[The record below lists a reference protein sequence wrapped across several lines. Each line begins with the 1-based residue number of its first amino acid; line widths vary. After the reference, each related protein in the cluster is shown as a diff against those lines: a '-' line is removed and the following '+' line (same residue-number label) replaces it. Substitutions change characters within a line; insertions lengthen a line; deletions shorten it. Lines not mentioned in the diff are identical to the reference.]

1 MFRPY
6 PSLPDPYFGWT
17 FYAVLV
23 ALTLAGAYVDLRK
36 AVLPKG
42 LMFTL
47 LGVGVVFNIVRS
59 AWLAS
64 LGRESELCMLQ
75 TGNVWIGALDGFLFS
90 LVGFLLT
97 TVLFF
102 VFWMLKLVGGGDV
115 KLFAGLGAWIGFV
128 YAIYVMLV
136 SVPVM
141 VVILMGRVMMGGV
154 KPSAVQKRM
163 KETQV
168 IQGGPGKGKVKMTYA
183 FPVAVSV
190 AVVLLYCYRFDL
202 RLAERK
208 PQPAPTQV
216 EKHND

>member
-47 LGVGVVFNIVRS
+47 LGAGVVFNIVRS
-59 AWLAS
+59 GWLAS
-64 LGRESELCMLQ
+64 LGRELWMLQ

-90 LVGFLLT
+90 LIGFLLT

-115 KLFAGLGAWIGFV
+115 KLFAALGASIGFF
-128 YAIYVMLV
+128 YAIYVMLA

-141 VVILMGRVMMGGV
+141 VAILMGRVMMGGF

-163 KETQV
+163 KEAQV

-190 AVVLLYCYRFDL
+190 AVVLLWCYRVDL
-202 RLAERK
+202 KLVEPKA
-208 PQPAPTQV
+208 QPATTQV

>member
-6 PSLPDPYFGWT
+6 PSLPDPYFGWS
-17 FYAVLV
+17 FYGVLV

-36 AVLPKG
+36 ALLPKV

-47 LGVGVVFNIVRS
+47 LGTGVVFNIVRS

-64 LGRESELCMLQ
+64 LGSPLWLLS

-97 TVLFF
+97 TVLFI

-115 KLFAGLGAWIGFV
+115 KLFAALGAWIGFV

-141 VVILMGRVMMGGV
+141 VVMLMGRVLMGGL

-163 KETQV
+163 KEAQV
-168 IQGGPGKGKVKMTYA
+168 IQDGPGKGKVKMTYA

-190 AVVLLYCYRFDL
+190 AVVLLYCYRVDL
-202 RLAERK
+202 RLAERN
-208 PQPAPTQV
+208 PQPATTQV
-216 EKHND
+216 ETHND

>member
-42 LMFTL
+42 LMFAL

-64 LGRESELCMLQ
+64 LGRELWMLQ
-75 TGNVWIGALDGFLFS
+75 TGNVWLGALDGFLFS

-115 KLFAGLGAWIGFV
+115 KLFAALGAWIGFV
-128 YAIYVMLV
+128 YAIYVMLA

-141 VVILMGRVMMGGV
+141 VVMLMGRVLMGGL
-154 KPSAVQKRM
+154 KPTAVQKRM
-163 KETQV
+163 KEAQV

-216 EKHND
+216 ETHND